1 MADKICRVCGE
12 TEQDQFYAQQRT
24 LCKKCACRSRLD
36 YLANNPIAKARN
48 QTNAVKWQNANILR
62 QRFLGCRIRAKKR
75 GLEFNIT
82 LDYLEELL
90 IEQQCKCFYTGLDML
105 LHIDKGEHSVSIDRY
120 DSSQGYVKGNIVL
133 CVTWANLMKNN
144 HSYENFINFARI
156 IVDNAR
162 V

>member
-1 MADKICRVCGE
+1 MTHKICKNCGE
-12 TEQDQFYAQQRT
+12 TDETNFYAQRKT
-24 LCKKCACRSRLD
+24 LCRKCTSQHTLN
-36 YLANNPIAKARN
+36 YLANDPIAKARN
-48 QTNAVKWQNANILR
+48 QSNVVRWQNANILR
-62 QRFLGCRIRAKKR
+62 QRFLGCRNRASKR

-82 LDYLEELL
+82 LDYLETLL
-90 IEQQCKCFYTGLDML
+90 IEQQGKCFYTGLDML

-120 DSSQGYVKGNIVL
+120 DSSQGYIRGNVVL